1 MAVFSFLALM
11 SRPSSFL
18 RPWLW
23 FACLTV
29 GVMSALAQ
37 AGTVVFPPPDVQKL
51 ADGSNDYRESLGKVL
66 GSLKAGD
73 TLLIPPGEYRVVLG
87 KGGLTVPSGVTILGQ
102 GRKSVF
108 VLTSEGGDKEY
119 REFLRPQSGVVLEG
133 ITMERRGVFP
143 LVMMPVVG
151 KVEGLTLRGC
161 RFIGNSAI
169 HPGTYC
175 HALQVG
181 GGDLTRFEM
190 DGVEIRG
197 CTYGLFQS
205 NQAKGS
211 VEDVL
216 VRNSEFAENESSDLE
231 FNAPNGTMRDIVVRD
246 CVFRD
251 NRSKNASGG
260 FAVGFAN
267 VQRATVQD
275 CRIENYGAE
284 ALHVEDRS
292 AEVLLKGNTVVTTS
306 TLQNNG
312 IIMVVNASHGVV
324 IEGNYVDAR
333 RNSNPTHMVLAT
345 AGGSKFEKPTG
356 VVVKDN
362 ILIMGVATKK
372 WYLEPGV
379 EASPPSGNKIIAWD
393 AP

>member
-1 MAVFSFLALM
+1 MLFV
-11 SRPSSFL
+11 PSFL
-18 RPWLW
+18 RPWIW
-23 FACLTV
+23 FTCLAL
-29 GVMSALAQ
+29 GVMPAVAEARTVNFAEVAGQAVGGGSTDHREALAKVLSSLQ
-37 AGTVVFPPPDVQKL
+37 AGDI
-51 ADGSNDYRESLGKVL
+51 
-66 GSLKAGD
+66 
-73 TLLIPPGEYRVVLG
+73 LLVPPGEYRVVLG
-87 KGGLTVPSGVTILGQ
+87 KAGLTVPVGVTILGQ

-108 VLTSEGGDKEY
+108 VLASEGGEKEY

-133 ITMERRGVFP
+133 ITIERRGAFP

-151 KVEGLTLRGC
+151 KVEGLTLRGG
-161 RFIGNSAI
+161 RFIGNSAAY
-169 HPGTYC
+169 PGTYC

-181 GGDLTRFEM
+181 GGDLSQFEM

-205 NQAKGS
+205 NQAKGK
-211 VEDVL
+211 VEGVL

-231 FNAPNGTMRDIVVRD
+231 FNAPNGIMRDIVVRD

-267 VQRATVQD
+267 VQKATVQD

-292 AEVLLKGNTVVTTS
+292 AEVLLKGNTVVTAS

-312 IIMVVNASHGVV
+312 IILVVNASHGVV
-324 IEGNYVDAR
+324 IEGNYLDAR
-333 RNSNPTHMVLAT
+333 RNGNATHMVLAT
-345 AGGSKFEKPTG
+345 AGGSKFEKPTD

-362 ILIMGVATKK
+362 ILIMGAATKK

-379 EASPPSGNKIIAWD
+379 EAAPPSGNKIIPWES
-393 AP
+393 P

>member
-1 MAVFSFLALM
+1 MLFHRLFFRASLCLASVSLGLM
-11 SRPSSFL
+11 P
-18 RPWLW
+18 
-23 FACLTV
+23 
-29 GVMSALAQ
+29 ALAE
-37 AGTVVFPPPDVQKL
+37 ARTVNFAEISSPAPGGSPTDCREAL
-51 ADGSNDYRESLGKVL
+51 AKVL
-66 GSLKAGD
+66 GSLQTGD
-73 TLLIPPGEYRVVLG
+73 TLLVPPGEYRVVLG
-87 KGGLTVPSGVTILGQ
+87 KAGLTVPAGVTILGQ

-108 VLTSEGGDKEY
+108 VLASEGGEKEY
-119 REFLRPQSGVVLEG
+119 REFLRPQGGVVLEG
-133 ITMERRGVFP
+133 ITIERRGDFP

-151 KVEGLTLRGC
+151 KVDGLTLRGC
-161 RFIGNSAI
+161 HFVGNSAR
-169 HPGTYC
+169 HPRTYC

-181 GGDLTRFEM
+181 GGELTRFEM

-205 NQAKGS
+205 NQAKGK
-211 VEDVL
+211 VDGVL
-216 VRNSEFAENESSDLE
+216 VRNSVFAENEASDLE
-231 FNAPNGTMRDIVVRD
+231 FNAPNGIMRDIVVRD

-251 NRSKNASGG
+251 NRSKHASGG

-267 VQRATVQD
+267 VQKATVQD

-292 AEVLLKGNTVVTTS
+292 AEVLLKGNTVVNAS
-306 TLQNNG
+306 SLQNNG
-312 IIMVVNASHGVV
+312 IILVVNASHGVV

-333 RNSNPTHMVLAT
+333 RNGNPTHMVLAT

-362 ILIMGVATKK
+362 ILIMGATTKK

-379 EASPPSGNKIIAWD
+379 EAAPPSGNKIISWEE
-393 AP
+393 P